1 MKFVISV
8 FMALFLLSVVS
19 FAQVPPAPAGSPA
32 AVIVAPPPPA
42 SPGVFGFLKANLAAV
57 ALAVYAILDVA
68 ILLSPS
74 LAGNGLVHQILILAG
89 KASGQTPPAA

>member
-19 FAQVPPAPAGSPA
+19 FAQVPPAPVGSPA
-32 AVIVAPPPPA
+32 AVIVAPPPA

-68 ILLSPS
+68 ILLSPT